1 MQFRH
6 WRINAPDVMSRSW
19 SILMAEVEI
28 GIADGIRENA
38 GMVDGTG
45 KSQR

>member
-6 WRINAPDVMSRSW
+6 WRINAPDVMSCPW

-38 GMVDGTG
+38 RALDGTG